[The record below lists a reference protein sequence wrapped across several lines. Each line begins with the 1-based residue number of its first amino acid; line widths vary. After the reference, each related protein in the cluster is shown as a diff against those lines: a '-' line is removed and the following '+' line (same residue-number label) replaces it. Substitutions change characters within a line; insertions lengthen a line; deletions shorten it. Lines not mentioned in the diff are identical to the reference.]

1 MLDTKNQRNR
11 SHTPTP
17 NSETLADWIIVL
29 LCIVVLCFFFLNGG
43 L

>member
-1 MLDTKNQRNR
+1 MLDSQDK
-11 SHTPTP
+11 PTP

-29 LCIVVLCFFFLNGG
+29 LCIVVLCLLVLNGG

>member
-11 SHTPTP
+11 SHTP
-17 NSETLADWIIVL
+17 NSETLADLIIVL
-29 LCIVVLCFFFLNGG
+29 LCIVVLCFLFLNGG